1 MKMNGTKDIVWNWFI
16 GLLYLDIV
24 VIVVVVVVVVVVAV
38 ALVGNNEMW
47 NIASNI

>member
-1 MKMNGTKDIVWNWFI
+1 MKMNGTKDKVWNWFI
-16 GLLYLDIV
+16 GLLYLDI
-24 VIVVVVVVVVVVAV
+24 VVVVVVVVVAV

>member
-24 VIVVVVVVVVVVAV
+24 VIVVGVVVVVAV